1 MFQGR
6 MTLKI
11 ESVETFLVDRFL
23 VVRVTADD
31 GTYGVGEACYWA
43 YPRAAE
49 ETVKILGDAITG
61 MDPCDTEHIW
71 NYMHRYN
78 GSFRGNSIAGA
89 ISAIDIALW
98 DLKGKR
104 LDTPIW
110 DLLGGRAR
118 QKVRGIALGV
128 GGETPD
134 ECAARARE
142 VKARGYTALKF
153 TPMPREWQVLKY
165 PMLIRGAVEMV
176 TAVREEVGWD
186 FDIGIEIH
194 RNMRPS
200 EAIVFCEQIMDLQP
214 YFIEDPIVPDSVL
227 AMGKVAEKMRL
238 PLAVGERNAGIYE
251 FREFAEA
258 SNCSFFKPD
267 IAVAGG
273 ITGVKKISAI
283 AEAHHILI
291 APHNFQG
298 PIATAA
304 CVQLGISSPAW
315 DVLEAVDEDKPPRSD
330 MVEAPMEVVDG
341 WFTLPEKPGLGVEF
355 LESAVDK
362 HPFEPA
368 RIPPPLRED
377 GSVGLR

>member
-1 MFQGR
+1 M
-6 MTLKI
+6 MKI
-11 ESVETFLVDRFL
+11 ELIETFLVNRFL
-23 VVRVTADD
+23 VVRVTTDD
-31 GTYGVGEACYWA
+31 GTVGAGESCYWA

-49 ETVKILGDAITG
+49 ETMKILGDAIQG
-61 MDPCDTEHIW
+61 MDARDTEHIW

-78 GSFRGNSIAGA
+78 GSFRGNSIGGA
-89 ISAIDIALW
+89 ISAIDMALW
-98 DLKGKR
+98 DIKGKR
-104 LDTPIW
+104 LDAPVW

-118 QKVRGIALGV
+118 HRVRAIALGV

-134 ECAARARE
+134 EVVASAKA
-142 VKARGYTALKF
+142 VKEHGYTALKF
-153 TPMPREWQVLKY
+153 TPMPREWQLLKY
-165 PMLIRGAVEMV
+165 PVLINNAVDMLA
-176 TAVREEVGWD
+176 AVREEVGWD

-200 EAIVFCEQIMDLQP
+200 EAVVFCEKAMQFNP

-227 AMGKVAEKMRL
+227 AMGDVGNKLRL

-251 FREFAEA
+251 FREYAE
-258 SNCSFFKPD
+258 STKCSFFKPD

-273 ITGVKKISAI
+273 ITGVKKIAAI
-283 AEAHHILI
+283 AESHHILI

-330 MVEAPMEVVDG
+330 MVDAPMEVKDG
-341 WFTLPEKPGLGVEF
+341 WFTLPEKVGLGVEF
-355 LESAVDK
+355 LKDSVDK

-368 RIPPPLRED
+368 RIPPPIRED

>member
-1 MFQGR
+1 M
-6 MTLKI
+6 MKI
-11 ESVETFLVDRFL
+11 ERIETFLVNRFL
-23 VVRVTADD
+23 VVRVTTDD
-31 GTYGVGEACYWA
+31 GTVGVGESCYWA

-49 ETVKILGDAITG
+49 ETLNILGDAIQG
-61 MDPCDTEHIW
+61 MDARDTEHIW

-78 GSFRGNSIAGA
+78 GSFRGNSISGA

-98 DLKGKR
+98 DIKGKR
-104 LDTPIW
+104 LGAPVW

-118 QKVRGIALGV
+118 HRVRAIALGV
-128 GGETPD
+128 GGETAD
-134 ECAARARE
+134 EVAESANA
-142 VKARGYTALKF
+142 VKDRGYTALKF
-153 TPMPREWQVLKY
+153 TPMPREWQLLKY
-165 PMLIRGAVEMV
+165 PVLINNAVDMLA
-176 TAVREEVGWD
+176 AVREEVGWD

-200 EAIVFCEQIMDLQP
+200 EAVVFCEKAMQFNP

-227 AMGKVAEKMRL
+227 AMGDVGNKMRL

-251 FREFAEA
+251 FREYAE
-258 SNCSFFKPD
+258 STKCSFFKPD

-273 ITGVKKISAI
+273 ITGVKKIAAI
-283 AEAHHILI
+283 AESHHILI

-330 MVEAPMEVVDG
+330 MVDAPMEVKDG
-341 WFTLPEKPGLGVEF
+341 WFTLPEKVGLGVEF
-355 LESAVDK
+355 LEESADK

-368 RIPPPLRED
+368 RIPPPIRED

>member
-1 MFQGR
+1 M
-6 MTLKI
+6 MKI
-11 ESVETFLVDRFL
+11 ERIETFLVNRFL
-23 VVRVTADD
+23 VVRVTTDD
-31 GTYGVGEACYWA
+31 GTVGVGESCYWA

-49 ETVKILGDAITG
+49 ETVKILGDAIQG
-61 MDPCDTEHIW
+61 MDARDTEHIW

-78 GSFRGNSIAGA
+78 GSFRGNSISGA

-98 DLKGKR
+98 DIKGKR
-104 LDTPIW
+104 LDAPVW

-118 QKVRGIALGV
+118 HRVRAIALGV
-128 GGETPD
+128 GGETAD
-134 ECAARARE
+134 EVVESAKA
-142 VKARGYTALKF
+142 VKDRGYTALKF
-153 TPMPREWQVLKY
+153 TPMPREWQLLKY
-165 PMLIRGAVEMV
+165 PVLINNAIDMLA
-176 TAVREEVGWD
+176 AVREEVGWD

-200 EAIVFCEQIMDLQP
+200 EAVVFCEKAMQFNP

-227 AMGKVAEKMRL
+227 AMGDVGNKMRL

-251 FREFAEA
+251 FREYAE
-258 SNCSFFKPD
+258 STKCSFFKPD

-273 ITGVKKISAI
+273 ITGVKKIAAI
-283 AEAHHILI
+283 AESHHILI

-330 MVEAPMEVVDG
+330 MVDAPMEVKDG
-341 WFTLPEKPGLGVEF
+341 WFILPEKVGLGVEF
-355 LESAVDK
+355 LEDSADK

-368 RIPPPLRED
+368 RIPPPIRED

>member
-1 MFQGR
+1 M
-6 MTLKI
+6 MKI
-11 ESVETFLVDRFL
+11 ERIETFLVNRFL
-23 VVRVTADD
+23 VVRVTTDD
-31 GTYGVGEACYWA
+31 GTVGVGESCYWA

-49 ETVKILGDAITG
+49 ETVKILGDAIQG
-61 MDPCDTEHIW
+61 MDARDTEHIW

-78 GSFRGNSIAGA
+78 GSFRGNSISGA

-98 DLKGKR
+98 DIKGKR
-104 LDTPIW
+104 LDAPVW

-118 QKVRGIALGV
+118 HRVRAIALGV
-128 GGETPD
+128 GGETAD
-134 ECAARARE
+134 EVAKSAKA
-142 VKARGYTALKF
+142 VKDRGYTALKF
-153 TPMPREWQVLKY
+153 TPMPREWQLLRYPVLINNAID
-165 PMLIRGAVEMV
+165 MLA
-176 TAVREEVGWD
+176 AVREEVGWN

-200 EAIVFCEQIMDLQP
+200 EAVVFCEKAMQFNP

-227 AMGKVAEKMRL
+227 AMGDVGNKMRL

-251 FREFAEA
+251 FREYAE
-258 SNCSFFKPD
+258 STKCSFFKPD

-273 ITGVKKISAI
+273 ITGVKKIAAI
-283 AEAHHILI
+283 AESHHILI

-315 DVLEAVDEDKPPRSD
+315 DVLEAVDEDKPPRRD
-330 MVEAPMEVVDG
+330 MVDAPMEVKDG
-341 WFTLPEKPGLGVEF
+341 WFTLPEKVGLGVEF
-355 LESAVDK
+355 LEDSADK

-368 RIPPPLRED
+368 RIPPPIRED
-377 GSVGLR
+377 GSIGLR

>member
-1 MFQGR
+1 M
-6 MTLKI
+6 KI
-11 ESVETFLVDRFL
+11 EQIETFLVDRFL
-23 VVRVTADD
+23 VVRVTADN
-31 GTYGVGEACYWA
+31 GVSGVGESCYWA
-43 YPRAAE
+43 YPRAAQ
-49 ETVKILGDAITG
+49 ETVNILGDAIIG
-61 MDPCDTEHIW
+61 MDPADNEHIW

-89 ISAIDIALW
+89 ISAIDMALW

-104 LDTPIW
+104 LDAPAW

-118 QKVRGIALGV
+118 QKIRAIALGV

-134 ECAARARE
+134 EVANSAKN
-142 VKARGYTALKF
+142 VKQQGYTALKF
-153 TPMPREWQVLKY
+153 TPMPREWQLLKY
-165 PMLIRGAVEMV
+165 PVLINNAIDMV
-176 TAVREEVGWD
+176 AAVRDEVGWD

-200 EAIVFCEQIMDLQP
+200 EAVAFCEKAAQFNP

-227 AMGKVAEKMRL
+227 AMSEVADKIRL
-238 PLAVGERNAGIYE
+238 PLAVGERNAGLYE
-251 FREFAEA
+251 FREYAQMT
-258 SNCSFFKPD
+258 NCSFFKPD

-273 ITGVKKISAI
+273 ITGVKKIAAI

-330 MVEAPMEVVDG
+330 MVDAPMQVRDG
-341 WFTLPEKPGLGVEF
+341 WFLLPEKPGLGIEF
-355 LESAVDK
+355 REDSALT
-362 HPFEPA
+362 HPFKPT
-368 RIPPPLRED
+368 RIPPPIRED

>member
-1 MFQGR
+1 M
-6 MTLKI
+6 KI
-11 ESVETFLVDRFL
+11 ERIETFLVNRFL
-23 VVRVTADD
+23 VVRVTTDD
-31 GTYGVGEACYWA
+31 GTVGVGESCYWA

-49 ETVKILGDAITG
+49 ETVKILGDAIQG
-61 MDPCDTEHIW
+61 MDARDTEHIW

-78 GSFRGNSIAGA
+78 GSFRGNSISGA

-98 DLKGKR
+98 DIKGKR
-104 LDTPIW
+104 LDAPVW

-118 QKVRGIALGV
+118 HRVRAIALGV
-128 GGETPD
+128 GGETAD
-134 ECAARARE
+134 EVVESAKA
-142 VKARGYTALKF
+142 VKDRGYTALKF
-153 TPMPREWQVLKY
+153 TPMPREWQLLKY
-165 PMLIRGAVEMV
+165 PVLINNAVDMLA
-176 TAVREEVGWD
+176 AVREEVGWD

-200 EAIVFCEQIMDLQP
+200 EAVVFCEKAMQFNP

-227 AMGKVAEKMRL
+227 AMGDVGSKMRL

-251 FREFAEA
+251 FREYAE
-258 SNCSFFKPD
+258 STKCSFFKPD

-273 ITGVKKISAI
+273 ITGVKKIAAI
-283 AEAHHILI
+283 AESHHILI

-315 DVLEAVDEDKPPRSD
+315 DVLEAVDEDKPPRRD
-330 MVEAPMEVVDG
+330 MVDAPMEVKDG
-341 WFTLPEKPGLGVEF
+341 WFTLPEKVGLGVKF
-355 LESAVDK
+355 LDDSADK

-368 RIPPPLRED
+368 RIPPPIRED

>member
-1 MFQGR
+1 M
-6 MTLKI
+6 MKI
-11 ESVETFLVDRFL
+11 ERIETFLVNRFL
-23 VVRVTADD
+23 VVRVTTDD
-31 GTYGVGEACYWA
+31 GTVGVGESCYWA

-49 ETVKILGDAITG
+49 ETVKILGDAIQG
-61 MDPCDTEHIW
+61 MDARDTEHIW

-78 GSFRGNSIAGA
+78 GSFRGNSISGA

-98 DLKGKR
+98 DIKGKR
-104 LDTPIW
+104 LDAPVW

-118 QKVRGIALGV
+118 HRVRAIALGV
-128 GGETPD
+128 GGETAD
-134 ECAARARE
+134 EVVESAKA
-142 VKARGYTALKF
+142 VKERGYTALKF
-153 TPMPREWQVLKY
+153 TPMPREWQLLKY
-165 PMLIRGAVEMV
+165 PVLINNAVDMLA
-176 TAVREEVGWD
+176 AVREEVGWD

-200 EAIVFCEQIMDLQP
+200 EAVVFCEKAMQFNP

-227 AMGKVAEKMRL
+227 AMGDVGNKMRL

-251 FREFAEA
+251 FREYAE
-258 SNCSFFKPD
+258 STKCSFFKPD

-273 ITGVKKISAI
+273 ITGVKKIAAI

-315 DVLEAVDEDKPPRSD
+315 DVLEAVDEDKPPRRD
-330 MVEAPMEVVDG
+330 MVDAPMEVKDG
-341 WFTLPEKPGLGVEF
+341 WFILPEKVGLGVEF
-355 LESAVDK
+355 LDDSADK

-368 RIPPPLRED
+368 RIPPPIRED